1 MTNRKRRPN
10 GRTPTQLPTDP
21 VLRELKLAADVQAQ
35 LTRTQEAARALQA
48 KRQGRVR
55 EAFAAGASSK
65 QLSEAL
71 GVSRAKIY
79 RLIGSA
85 RTIQA

>member
-1 MTNRKRRPN
+1 MTSRKRRPN
-10 GRTPTQLPTDP
+10 GRTPPKLPTDP
-21 VLRELKLAADVQAQ
+21 VLRELKLCADIQDQ

-48 KRQGRVR
+48 KRRTRVR

-65 QLSEAL
+65 ELAAAL

-79 RLIGSA
+79 RLIGSVRA
-85 RTIQA
+85 LQA